1 MDAFDFQNPGSV
13 NKFKFWCQKVL
24 PLVYDDSLSYY
35 EVLCKVAAK
44 LNEVIGSNEITAENV
59 AGLYQEYL
67 SVLAASNKASA
78 DAEAATTSANRALA
92 ETVKSVNGV
101 KPDSNGNIQFNGSG
115 VYSETLMTGGYD
127 EALGAVILGASPF
140 GFECVIYTLQLRS
153 NNALISVPTFPKGDT
168 TAAKYGLPNGDVIS
182 YNQTTQ
188 LFCTALRS
196 DGAYKL
202 IKIVGYS
209 F

>member
-59 AGLYQEYL
+59 ASLYQEYL

-78 DAEAATTSANRALA
+78 DAEAATTNANRALA

-101 KPDSNGNIQFNGSG
+101 KPDVNGNIQFNGSG
-115 VYSETLMTGGYD
+115 VYSKTLMSGGYD
-127 EALGAVILGASPF
+127 EALGMAILDTPPF

-153 NNALISVPTFPKGDT
+153 NNAMISVATFPKGDT
-168 TAAKYGLPNGDVIS
+168 IGVKYGLPNGDVI
-182 YNQTTQ
+182 NFNMDQQ
-188 LFCTALRS
+188 LNSTALR
-196 DGAYKL
+196 DNGTYKL
-202 IKIVGYS
+202 IKVVGYS